1 MLHTTAQAKGGL
13 RPPLHFVVIPSGET
27 IASPDT
33 GRVGLVRYP
42 VGGQNQHSDWRTRAT
57 FVQPV
62 SFLFANHVPSS
73 RGLLACRRAMMG
85 VQPWPD
91 QSGADGWSQRLP
103 RGRHESKPGAPD
115 HR

>member
-42 VGGQNQHSDWRTRAT
+42 VGGQNQHSDWRMRAT

-85 VQPWPD
+85 RAAVARPIG
-91 QSGADGWSQRLP
+91 SARLVSAP
-103 RGRHESKPGAPD
+103 SPGTP
-115 HR
+115 